1 MVRIHVMGASGS
13 GTTSLGIALAE
24 KLGIPHLDS
33 DDFYWMP
40 TDPPYTTPR
49 EIGPRIA
56 MLEEQAQPE
65 RGWVLTGSAL
75 KWGMSIE
82 PLYQLIV
89 FLRLDPAVR
98 MARIRKRE
106 AERYGARISAG
117 GDMAQK
123 SQAFLE
129 WAESYDVAGPGQ
141 RSLAAHEAWLET
153 QTAPVL
159 RLNSMNSVTELAEA
173 VLRHPVVQAGVALSG
188 R

>member
-1 MVRIHVMGASGS
+1 MMVRIHVMGASGS
-13 GTTSLGIALAE
+13 GTTSLGIVLAE

-49 EIGPRIA
+49 EIGARIA
-56 MLEEQAQPE
+56 MLERQAVPD

-106 AERYGARISAG
+106 VERYGPRIAAG

-129 WAESYDVAGPGQ
+129 WAESYDVAGPEQ

-153 QTAPVL
+153 QAVPVL
-159 RLNSMNSVTELAEA
+159 RLNSKNPVTELAEA
-173 VLRHPVVQAGVALSG
+173 VLRHPVVNAA
-188 R
+188 